1 MSGKD
6 NNKNNN
12 NIENVGK
19 GGGVTSKQTTWQEGR
34 GKQYA
39 PQVRKQPGEVPML
52 RFGQPN
58 SFYAFKEAIS
68 KAAVE
73 KYGHDGTLFET
84 GVLYKP
90 VRPNRED
97 YDDAEENKYD
107 EILFIEDLKGYAR
120 RLNESKAKAPMI
132 YGYVW
137 KFLSIESQ
145 DEVKHHADYITFNAA

>member
-6 NNKNNN
+6 NTKNNN
-12 NIENVGK
+12 INEHVGK

-73 KYGHDGTLFET
+73 QYGHDRKLYET

-90 VRPNRED
+90 ERPSVSD
-97 YDDAEENKYD
+97 YEGGDDEGYD
-107 EILFIEDLKGYAR
+107 
-120 RLNESKAKAPMI
+120 
-132 YGYVW
+132 
-137 KFLSIESQ
+137 
-145 DEVKHHADYITFNAA
+145 